1 MKTSLFRGI
10 AAMMAVSAV
19 AVTGSCSEQEY
30 EDLTTPPRVDKNHTY
45 APYAIDWTEA
55 ADSCSTAFIGRFFCT
70 PEAVDKDGNKLFY
83 KADEY
88 NGVFTYAEYNN
99 MRADNFNNYWQQAHC
114 MAAMV
119 DYYNRIKASN
129 AEEEARIK
137 DYFSRWYAQRGNN
150 YEGNTDWKGSTGFG
164 NDFTD
169 DTSWIIIALLQMYDA
184 TGDVTYYDAAKKT
197 WDECIRPRFELTT
210 SGWLPWKWTDLG
222 PNECTNGPAA
232 ICAAMLSKY
241 SQDAGNAKE
250 AAKYLAEA
258 QTCFDQNID
267 VMNSDGTLAPA
278 GGAPL
283 SYTQGTCMEAGRL
296 IWHLTGDEGYLKK
309 AILAGRG
316 QMNSSRMNELYNGE
330 WVARDEGTDENNSIF
345 KAVMF
350 HWFARMILDTEVD
363 SFDGKIRKELRDYLY
378 RHASYYWAN
387 IDKRDLPEG
396 EYGGWKDAYFGVKC
410 YQPRS
415 AENGDVGGSQGAYA
429 SAAQCIEAMCM
440 IKDVQF

>member
-70 PEAVDKDGNKLFY
+70 PEAVDKYGNKLFY

>member
-10 AAMMAVSAV
+10 AAMMAISAV

-30 EDLTTPPRVDKNHTY
+30 EDLTTPPRVDKNQTY
-45 APYAIDWTEA
+45 APYTIDWTEA
-55 ADSCSTAFIGRFFCT
+55 ADSCSTAFIERFFC
-70 PEAVDKDGNKLFY
+70 
-83 KADEY
+83 DEPR
-88 NGVFTYAEYNN
+88 NGSRKGVFSYTEYNN
-99 MRADNFNNYWQQAHC
+99 NTTGNLNNGNNYWQQAHC

-119 DYYNRIKASN
+119 DYFNRVKNSN
-129 AEEEARIK
+129 ADEKKRIEAYMK
-137 DYFSRWYAQRGNN
+137 DWFTVNGNN
-150 YEGNTDWKGSTGFG
+150 YEGNSDWRGSTGFG

-169 DTSWIIIALLQMYDA
+169 DTCWIIIALLQMYDA
-184 TGDVTYYDAAKKT
+184 TGEVTYYDAAKET

-241 SQDAGNAKE
+241 SQDAGNAEE

-316 QMNSSRMNELYNGE
+316 QMNSGRMNELYNGE
-330 WVARDEGTDENNSIF
+330 WVARDEGADENNSIF